1 MDVVALWG
9 LFAGLVLGTLFLD
22 LLVFNKKPHVMH
34 LPEASLWCGIW
45 FSLAAAFGVAVFF
58 LEGSAKGLEFITGY
72 VIEWSLSVD
81 NLFVFIVIF
90 RYFAVP
96 PAYLHR
102 VLFYG
107 IMGAVVLRGI
117 FIAAGVGLLTYFH
130 WTIYLFGAFL
140 VFTGVKLLRA
150 GEVEV
155 EPQKNPVLRFFTRL
169 MPIESGYEEQKFFVR
184 RNGKLVGTALVP
196 VLIVIETTDVMF
208 AVDSVPAI
216 LAITQD
222 PFIVYTSNIFAILGL
237 RSLFFLLAGVMGMFR
252 YLKIGLCFV
261 LSFVGVKMLISDFYK
276 IPITVSLGIVGG
288 ILAASIVASLVFPAA
303 EKSRGG
309 RARRRSGG
317 TEGRSGGSGCQWKRN
332 QASGRLAGP
341 EREGYVLPCTYSS
354 PRTGPLRPGSRR
366 RRSSPCRGAPPST
379 SP

>member
-1 MDVVALWG
+1 MDIVALWG
-9 LFAGLVLGTLFLD
+9 LFAGLVLGTLFID
-22 LLVFNKKPHVMH
+22 LLKFSRKPHVMSFR
-34 LPEASLWCGIW
+34 EASVWCGIW
-45 FSLAAAFGVAVFF
+45 VGLAASFGAAVFF
-58 LEGSAKGLEFITGY
+58 LEGSVKGLEFITGY

-96 PAYLHR
+96 PAFQHR
-102 VLFYG
+102 VLFWG
-107 IMGAVVLRGI
+107 IMGAIILRGI

-140 VFTGVKLLRA
+140 VYTGIKLLRA

-169 MPIESGYEEQKFFVR
+169 MPIETGYEKQSFFMR
-184 RNGKLVGTALVP
+184 RNGRLVGTALVP

-216 LAITQD
+216 LAITRD

-237 RSLFFLLAGVMGMFR
+237 RALYFLLAGVMGMFR

-261 LSFVGVKMLISDFYK
+261 LTFVGVKMLISDFYK
-276 IPITVSLGIVGG
+276 IPITVSLGVVAG

-303 EKSRGG
+303 DKPAEGQHTDDSASPPGG
-309 RARRRSGG
+309 P
-317 TEGRSGGSGCQWKRN
+317 
-332 QASGRLAGP
+332 AGP
-341 EREGYVLPCTYSS
+341 EAKEKDIEHR
-354 PRTGPLRPGSRR
+354 
-366 RRSSPCRGAPPST
+366 AA
-379 SP
+379 